1 MKKGVLENFA
11 KSIGKH
17 LWLERN
23 FQENLFYRP
32 LLDDCFCVFP
42 ATLLKRGTADSVWK
56 TSEEYS
62 LSINISLR
70 STVLVYHFFLGSINV
85 WCMFSLVY
93 TVYFQKQPP
102 E

>member
-32 LLDDCFCVFP
+32 LLDDCFWVFP

-62 LSINISLR
+62 LSINISLK
-70 STVLVYHFFLGSINV
+70 STVLVYHFILGSINV
-85 WCMFSLVY
+85 RCMFSLVY

-102 E
+102 K